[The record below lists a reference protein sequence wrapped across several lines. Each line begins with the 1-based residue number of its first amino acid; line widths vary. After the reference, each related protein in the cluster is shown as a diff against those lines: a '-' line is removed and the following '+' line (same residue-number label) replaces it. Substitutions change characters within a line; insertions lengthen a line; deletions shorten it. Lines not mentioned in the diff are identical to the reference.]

1 MVYQVKLPAF
11 EGPLDLLLHL
21 IRVNEVDIYDIPI
34 ARITDEYFQYLALL
48 EELDLE
54 VAGEFLVMAAT
65 LVYIK
70 SKMLLPADPSATE
83 EPFEE
88 EDPRTPLVD
97 MLLEYQRFRAAAETL
112 SGREDQQRQFFFRST
127 PLEVLSGGGPLEVN
141 LFDLLTAFREVL
153 ERAKDQPVLEFLTR
167 PVSTAERMVAILDR
181 VATAEPFVTF
191 DSLFPPDADR
201 WLVILTFLALL
212 ELLRQGSIRV
222 RQQVDFGDIVVMR
235 AVA

>member
-48 EELDLE
+48 QELDLD

-70 SKMLLPADPSATE
+70 SKMLLPPDPSAPE
-83 EPFEE
+83 EPLE

-112 SGREDQQRQFFFRST
+112 SGREDQQRQFFFRSI
-127 PLEVLSGGGPLEVN
+127 PLEVPAGGETLEVN
-141 LFDLLTAFREVL
+141 LFDLIAAFREVL
-153 ERAKDQPVLEFLTR
+153 ERAKDQPVLDIIAR
-167 PVSTAERMVAILDR
+167 PVTTAERMVAILDR
-181 VATAEPFVTF
+181 VAGEASVSFG
-191 DSLFPPDADR
+191 SLFPPGADR
-201 WLVILTFLALL
+201 RTVIITFLALL

-222 RQQVDFGDIVVMR
+222 QQQLDFGEIVVIR
-235 AVA
+235 ALA

>member
-21 IRVNEVDIYDIPI
+21 IRVNEVDIYNIPI
-34 ARITDEYFQYLALL
+34 ARITDEYFQYLTLL
-48 EELDLE
+48 QELDLE

-70 SKMLLPADPSATE
+70 SKMLLPA
-83 EPFEE
+83 EPTDTAEAAE

-112 SGREDQQRQFFFRST
+112 AGREDEQRQFFFRST
-127 PLEVLSGGGPLEVN
+127 PLEILAGGETLEVN
-141 LFDLLTAFREVL
+141 LFDLLAAFRDVL
-153 ERAKDQPVLEFLTR
+153 ERAKEQPSLEFVFR
-167 PVSTAERMVAILDR
+167 PVTTAERMVAILDR
-181 VATAEPFVTF
+181 VAAEGSVSFH
-191 DSLFPPDADR
+191 SLFPPAADR
-201 WLVILTFLALL
+201 SAVIVTFLALL
-212 ELLRQGSIRV
+212 ELLRQGSVRV
-222 RQQVDFGDIVVMR
+222 EQQVSFGDIVLTR

>member
-48 EELDLE
+48 EQLDLE
-54 VAGEFLVMAAT
+54 LAGEFLVMAAT

-70 SKMLLPADPSATE
+70 SKTLLPADPSATE
-83 EPFEE
+83 EPFE

-127 PLEVLSGGGPLEVN
+127 PLEIPTREGPLEVN

-167 PVSTAERMVAILDR
+167 PVSTGERMVAILDR
-181 VATAEPFVTF
+181 VATVEASVTF
-191 DSLFPPDADR
+191 ESLFPPEADR
-201 WLVILTFLALL
+201 WLVIVTFLALL

>member
-48 EELDLE
+48 EQLDLE

-83 EPFEE
+83 EAFE

-127 PLEVLSGGGPLEVN
+127 PLEVPVGGGPLEVN

-153 ERAKDQPVLEFLTR
+153 ERATDQPVLELLTR
-167 PVSTAERMVAILDR
+167 PVSTGERMVAILDR
-181 VATAEPFVTF
+181 VATVEASVTF
-191 DSLFPPDADR
+191 ESLFPPDADR
-201 WLVILTFLALL
+201 WLVIVTFLALL
-212 ELLRQGSIRV
+212 ELLRQGSIQV

>member
-70 SKMLLPADPSATE
+70 SKMLLPADPAATE

-127 PLEVLSGGGPLEVN
+127 PLEVPAGGGPLEVN

-153 ERAKDQPVLEFLTR
+153 ERAKDQPVLELLTR
-167 PVSTAERMVAILDR
+167 SVSTAERMVAILDR
-181 VATAEPFVTF
+181 VATAEASVTF
-191 DSLFPPDADR
+191 DSLFPPNADR
-201 WLVILTFLALL
+201 WLVIVTFLALL
-212 ELLRQGSIRV
+212 ELLRQGAIQV
-222 RQQVDFGDIVVMR
+222 RQQADFGDIVVMQ